1 MMGRNFSSF
10 CAGGALF
17 LAGACAA
24 PGSSFTP
31 GGAPAGAPAPRL
43 PIAGQ
48 PGWQQA
54 PAGAARATSHLHFV
68 GDSLV
73 RFFRPDAHIILAQ
86 LLGDTLLLAATSDF
100 VYYPFGHCPNIA
112 CAQVR
117 YAPFVFTAQPPPSRA
132 AVPLKLYRGTYQ
144 RSQLVL
150 SLQAK
155 DPSPRGEGPHHP
167 ELEVAAGSIQDVGPK
182 LANGIAVG
190 QSLAQVLA
198 HFFRQ
203 PLALVGPSAIKVV
216 RLDSGL
222 DRIRHSYTFSQG
234 RLTAITFQ
242 ER

>member
-1 MMGRNFSSF
+1 MGRNFPSF
-10 CAGGALF
+10 CAGGVLL
-17 LAGACAA
+17 LAGACAV
-24 PGSSFTP
+24 PGGSYLA
-31 GGAPAGAPAPRL
+31 GGAPASAAALPA
-43 PIAGQ
+43 AGT

-54 PAGAARATSHLHFV
+54 PAGAARATPHLSFAS
-68 GDSLV
+68 DSLV

-100 VYYPFGHCPNIA
+100 VYYPFGHCPSLA

-117 YAPFVFTAQPPPSRA
+117 YAPFVFAAQLPAPRA
-132 AVPLKLYRGTYQ
+132 AVYPKRYRGTYQ
-144 RSQLVL
+144 RSRLVL

-155 DPSPRGEGPHHP
+155 SPNPTGEGPHHP
-167 ELEVAAGSIQDVGPK
+167 ELEVAAGSIQDAGLK

-190 QSLAQVLA
+190 QPLAQVLA

-203 PLALVGPSAIKVV
+203 PLALAGPAAIKVV